1 MSFRIQCDDCGE
13 WFDSDSID
21 SSFLHS
27 YGTCAKCSGVRTDES
42 DDDDLDESDD
52 DDLDETEDDGD

>member
-42 DDDDLDESDD
+42 DDDDLDET
-52 DDLDETEDDGD
+52 EEDDGD